1 MVRDPKN
8 IKDTLIRTK
17 MSERGGDPSK
27 HKKECINVV
36 PPVCSDWKTI
46 RAKATSEV
54 VNINTNVS
62 CKYHVSDQ
70 LWPLAT
76 VVSGDQYIGE
86 TEKSL
91 ALDTLFSQHQGYVN
105 LWLQEG
111 N

>member
-27 HKKECINVV
+27 HKKECLNVV

-62 CKYHVSDQ
+62 CKDSNIMYLINCGHC
-70 LWPLAT
+70 
-76 VVSGDQYIGE
+76 GE
-86 TEKSL
+86 
-91 ALDTLFSQHQGYVN
+91 
-105 LWLQEG
+105 W
-111 N
+111 